1 MSAKSELIKVLTD
14 YRNAYEQARAQIDQI
29 RKNPDYTE
37 EGKVNLIDPIVTRF
51 TPAVEQA
58 RTAAATLIQG
68 VLGALD
74 GFGVVAGMTGGA
86 HLRDAGYQAGL
97 ANVLHMLEIGAL
109 NADEV
114 RRIAKEYEGD
124 YAAIATMRKLCAG
137 RGWAAAGIMD
147 IFPKDTRERRRQ
159 VLLQLMHNI
168 DQYIN
173 IAPLKSS
180 GAVKAWNAANHGAPS
195 DIPKLLD
202 GLVTFIDS
210 KLGDDLS
217 MNEQ

>member
-1 MSAKSELIKVLTD
+1 MSAKSELVKVLTN
-14 YRNAYEQARAQIDQI
+14 YRNAYEQVRAQIDQI

-37 EGKVNLIDPIVTRF
+37 EGKVNLIDPIVTNF
-51 TPAVEQA
+51 VPSVDQA
-58 RTAAATLIQG
+58 RQAAAAVIQG
-68 VLGALD
+68 ALEALD
-74 GFGVVAGMTGGA
+74 SFGVVAGMTGGA

-109 NADEV
+109 DADEV

-147 IFPKDTRERRRQ
+147 IFPKDTREHRRQ
-159 VLLQLMHNI
+159 VLVRLLYNVE
-168 DQYIN
+168 QYIN

-180 GAVKAWNAANHGAPS
+180 GAVKAWNAANHGVPS

-202 GLVTFIDS
+202 GLVAFINN

-217 MNEQ
+217 ADE

>member
-1 MSAKSELIKVLTD
+1 MSAKSELVKVLTN
-14 YRNAYEQARAQIDQI
+14 YRNAYEQVRAQIDQI

-37 EGKVNLIDPIVTRF
+37 EGKVNLIDPIVTNF
-51 TPAVEQA
+51 VPSVDQA
-58 RTAAATLIQG
+58 RQAAAAVIQG
-68 VLGALD
+68 ALEALD
-74 GFGVVAGMTGGA
+74 SFGVVAGMTGGA
-86 HLRDAGYQAGL
+86 HLRDAGYQTGL

-109 NADEV
+109 DADEV

-147 IFPKDTRERRRQ
+147 IFPKDTREHRRQ
-159 VLLQLMHNI
+159 VLVRLLYNVE
-168 DQYIN
+168 QYIN

-180 GAVKAWNAANHGAPS
+180 GAVKAWNGAPA
-195 DIPKLLD
+195 DIPVLID
-202 GLVTFIDS
+202 GLVEFINH

-217 MNEQ
+217 MDE

>member
-1 MSAKSELIKVLTD
+1 MSAKSELIKVLTN
-14 YRNAYEQARAQIDQI
+14 YRNAYEQVRAQIDQI

-37 EGKVNLIDPIVTRF
+37 EGKVNLIDPIVTNF
-51 TPAVEQA
+51 VPSVDQA
-58 RTAAATLIQG
+58 RQAAAAVIQG
-68 VLGALD
+68 SLEALD
-74 GFGVVAGMTGGA
+74 SFGVVAGMTGGA

-109 NADEV
+109 DADEV

-137 RGWAAAGIMD
+137 RGWAAAGVMD
-147 IFPKDTRERRRQ
+147 IFPKDTREHRRQ
-159 VLLQLMHNI
+159 VLVRLLYNVE
-168 DQYIN
+168 QYIN

-195 DIPKLLD
+195 DIPKLFN
-202 GLVTFIDS
+202 GLVAFINN

-217 MNEQ
+217 ADE

>member
-1 MSAKSELIKVLTD
+1 MSAKSELIKVLTN
-14 YRNAYEQARAQIDQI
+14 YRNAYEQVRAQIDQI

-37 EGKVNLIDPIVTRF
+37 EGKVNLIDPIVTNF
-51 TPAVEQA
+51 VPSVDQA
-58 RTAAATLIQG
+58 RQAAAAVIQG
-68 VLGALD
+68 ALEALD
-74 GFGVVAGMTGGA
+74 SFGVVAGMTGGA

-109 NADEV
+109 DADEV

-147 IFPKDTRERRRQ
+147 IFPKDTREHRRQ
-159 VLLQLMHNI
+159 VLVRLLYNVE
-168 DQYIN
+168 QYIN

-202 GLVTFIDS
+202 GLVAFINN

-217 MNEQ
+217 MDE